1 MRKEKTSILP
11 YQIFN
16 TSNSNIPIPPKYGVY
31 ILQLIARAC
40 SCINTVYNVFGG
52 TYLLSLG
59 FLKNLMSLKVFQKI

>member
-52 TYLLSLG
+52 T
-59 FLKNLMSLKVFQKI
+59 